1 MSREKILFLIAI
13 LMVVLPH
20 LGLTN
25 LMEQITFFV
34 LGLIIMIFA
43 YGIYFEKKNKQSTP
57 VTTPARKSHATVHRE
72 PNFRPVAQTE
82 ETNGFKIVKKD
93 SPKVEENNFHI

>member
-1 MSREKILFLIAI
+1 M
-13 LMVVLPH
+13 MVLPH

-25 LMEQITFFV
+25 LMEQITFFI
-34 LGLIIMIFA
+34 LGLIVIIFA
-43 YGIYFEKKNKQSTP
+43 YGIYFEKKNKQTKSVATST
-57 VTTPARKSHATVHRE
+57 RKSHTVVHRE
-72 PNFRPVAQTE
+72 PSFRPVAQID